1 MNNNTYTV
9 FFGGLKESVTNDNL
23 RQWTEMFGDV
33 SNIRI
38 IPNKKNPTG
47 LRVGFAEF
55 DNQESLDTCLAFY
68 HENPLEVEGITL
80 TIALAKEKT
89 ERAKNN
95 DRHSYSHSY
104 DRNRSERAPRRY
116 ADSEGYRPRRSD
128 DNEDRPAR
136 RFNDRNDNH
145 RSSQRHS
152 DYRSDRR
159 TSSRYNNFDDND
171 GLYEYEAHRSN
182 RSYHRYND

>member
-55 DNQESLDTCLAFY
+55 DNRTLVWPS
-68 HENPLEVEGITL
+68 ITK
-80 TIALAKEKT
+80 IRWK
-89 ERAKNN
+89 
-95 DRHSYSHSY
+95 
-104 DRNRSERAPRRY
+104 
-116 ADSEGYRPRRSD
+116 
-128 DNEDRPAR
+128 
-136 RFNDRNDNH
+136 
-145 RSSQRHS
+145 
-152 DYRSDRR
+152 
-159 TSSRYNNFDDND
+159 
-171 GLYEYEAHRSN
+171 
-182 RSYHRYND
+182 